1 MLAQIRVHLHD
12 LVNALSVARG
22 MIDLVDS
29 SLDEDGVKFTPAQQH
44 EKIAKA
50 QRAID
55 RIEASAKEVRL
66 LVLEL
71 QKAED
76 GPGKQQ

>member
-1 MLAQIRVHLHD
+1 MLAQIRVHLHE

-29 SLDEDGVKFTPAQQH
+29 SLDEEGVKFTPAQQR

-55 RIEASAKEVRL
+55 RIEASAQEVRQ
-66 LVLEL
+66 LVIKL
-71 QKAED
+71 QEADK
-76 GPGKQQ
+76 

>member
-1 MLAQIRVHLHD
+1 MLSQIRTHLHD

-29 SLDEDGVKFTPAQQH
+29 SLDEGSKFTPAQQK

-66 LVLEL
+66 IVLEL
-71 QKAED
+71 QKADERKD
-76 GPGKQQ
+76 PL

>member
-1 MLAQIRVHLHD
+1 MLAQIRVHLHE

-29 SLDEDGVKFTPAQQH
+29 SLEEEGVKLTPAQQR

-55 RIEASAKEVRL
+55 RIEASAQEVRQ
-66 LVLEL
+66 LVIKL
-71 QKAED
+71 QEAE
-76 GPGKQQ
+76 K